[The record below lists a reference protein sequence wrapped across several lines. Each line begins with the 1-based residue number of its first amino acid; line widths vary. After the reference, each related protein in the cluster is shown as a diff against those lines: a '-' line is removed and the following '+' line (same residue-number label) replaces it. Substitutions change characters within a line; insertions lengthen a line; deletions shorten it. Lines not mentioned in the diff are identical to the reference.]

1 MSISVRN
8 TLVGKISYSEEHRM
22 KKVVIFLSLFALPL
36 TSWSA
41 EDQVAPAHYWSQWRG
56 PQGTGVAPHGNP
68 PIEWSEDKNVRWKIT
83 IPGQGHASPIVWED
97 RVYVLTAIPVEV
109 AAATEGGQGGRRRG
123 KPPVKSQFVMLA
135 IDRQSGEIVWQRT
148 AREEKP
154 HEGIHPDGSWAANSP
169 ITDGEHIYAY
179 FGSRGLYCYDMEG
192 ELKWQKDLGDMT
204 TRLSFGEGASP
215 ALYGDALVVNW
226 DHEGESFIVVLDK
239 RTGAERWRAGRDE
252 RTSWSTPLVLEV
264 DGRAQVVVNAT
275 NRVRGYDLKN
285 GDVIWEC
292 SGMTANAIPSPVA
305 ADGVL
310 YVMSGFRG
318 NALLAIRLA
327 GAKGDIT
334 GTDAV
339 VWSYDKDTPYVPSP
353 LLYGNTLYFLKHN
366 KGILS
371 GLNTETGE
379 QNYMQRLEDIEG
391 MYASPVGAKDRIYL
405 VGRNGVSLV
414 IKHGAEYEVLSSNV
428 LDESFS
434 ASPAI
439 ADGELYL
446 RGQST
451 LYCIAKE

>member
-1 MSISVRN
+1 
-8 TLVGKISYSEEHRM
+8 
-22 KKVVIFLSLFALPL
+22 
-36 TSWSA
+36 
-41 EDQVAPAHYWSQWRG
+41 
-56 PQGTGVAPHGNP
+56 
-68 PIEWSEDKNVRWKIT
+68 
-83 IPGQGHASPIVWED
+83 
-97 RVYVLTAIPVEV
+97 
-109 AAATEGGQGGRRRG
+109 
-123 KPPVKSQFVMLA
+123 
-135 IDRQSGEIVWQRT
+135 
-148 AREEKP
+148 
-154 HEGIHPDGSWAANSP
+154 
-169 ITDGEHIYAY
+169 
-179 FGSRGLYCYDMEG
+179 
-192 ELKWQKDLGDMT
+192 
-204 TRLSFGEGASP
+204 
-215 ALYGDALVVNW
+215 
-226 DHEGESFIVVLDK
+226 
-239 RTGAERWRAGRDE
+239 
-252 RTSWSTPLVLEV
+252 
-264 DGRAQVVVNAT
+264 VVNAT

-379 QNYMQRLEDIEG
+379 QNYMQRLENIEG